1 MTLCLSQKQI
11 EHRVLICSV
20 SLDTEWGS
28 NEIRKESKPASEAT
42 EDVTKME
49 DDKMYFSSR
58 SSSIMEKTDITK

>member
-1 MTLCLSQKQI
+1 MYTQRLASGTSLSWQI

-42 EDVTKME
+42 TEDVTKMK
-49 DDKMYFSSR
+49 DDKCISHQGAAR
-58 SSSIMEKTDITK
+58 